1 MAAAAAAAQE
11 VVKAEMARSVIGREL
26 PPVPPGLAED
36 SVTLCLFY
44 QYVEPMWTKTQHKK
58 ARSFVIGLG
67 AKLNVTGRGRCA
79 AEGLNC
85 TLTGSPE
92 AVRKFCKGL
101 RAWNPLFEETD
112 FKLTDG
118 LASKERFKALTVRK
132 TDELVAYGLAGE
144 NAPSLRENSTKHLE
158 AIDYHNMMKEKDTVI
173 IDVRNAYESAIGH
186 FQPPPG
192 GAELID
198 PRMRNSHEFPKWLNA
213 PETQAK
219 LTGKKVMMYCTG
231 GIRCERASALLD
243 SMSSTSDT
251 LKPKEIVMVRGGIER
266 YMRTF
271 PEGGYWKGKNFL
283 FDKRFEQV
291 PELKPMESL
300 EKDVE
305 SVCCRCKAP
314 CAEYRGQHT
323 CPKPGCSVPVIVCAE
338 CQEAAK
344 EDPSKNICPLCEEG
358 FQLRDLAKPD
368 LEQLSGI
375 KQKRT
380 DQGSNGKPKKQR
392 VEGPP
397 SSRLFVGKIPLVIDA
412 TKLKNALGGG
422 VKHIHWLADKSTG
435 LFYGSAFVEMD
446 SVADATRS
454 LDRAASSKGVVI
466 GKKRLRLAYA
476 APKEGEVWPPADFKQ
491 LERPRIPF

>member
-173 IDVRNAYESAIGH
+173 IDVRNHYESSIGH
-186 FQPPPG
+186 FNPPEG

-198 PRMRNSHEFPKWLNA
+198 PMIRNSKEFPRWL
-213 PETQAK
+213 
-219 LTGKKVMMYCTG
+219 
-231 GIRCERASALLD
+231 S
-243 SMSSTSDT
+243 
-251 LKPKEIVMVRGGIER
+251 
-266 YMRTF
+266 
-271 PEGGYWKGKNFL
+271 
-283 FDKRFEQV
+283 
-291 PELKPMESL
+291 
-300 EKDVE
+300 
-305 SVCCRCKAP
+305 
-314 CAEYRGQHT
+314 
-323 CPKPGCSVPVIVCAE
+323 
-338 CQEAAK
+338 
-344 EDPSKNICPLCEEG
+344 
-358 FQLRDLAKPD
+358 
-368 LEQLSGI
+368 
-375 KQKRT
+375 
-380 DQGSNGKPKKQR
+380 
-392 VEGPP
+392 
-397 SSRLFVGKIPLVIDA
+397 
-412 TKLKNALGGG
+412 
-422 VKHIHWLADKSTG
+422 
-435 LFYGSAFVEMD
+435 
-446 SVADATRS
+446 
-454 LDRAASSKGVVI
+454 
-466 GKKRLRLAYA
+466 
-476 APKEGEVWPPADFKQ
+476 
-491 LERPRIPF
+491 